1 MADESDQGESLYE
14 VGGSLNDFFD
24 SLDDDVDSLDDDV
37 GSRAGDSSTL
47 SAGLV
52 DILAHSPPYI

>member
-14 VGGSLNDFFD
+14 VGGFLNDFF
-24 SLDDDVDSLDDDV
+24 DSLDDDV

-47 SAGLV
+47 SA
-52 DILAHSPPYI
+52 HSPPYI